1 MSGCGEGSWPKKRGG
16 YLDQPPLMGLDVRR
30 YFFLMTI
37 EPLKI
42 LSRSDAPPSRVF
54 EQVALMAA
62 EQRMEYF
69 L

>member
-1 MSGCGEGSWPKKRGG
+1 MSGCGDESWSKKRSGS
-16 YLDQPPLMGLDVRR
+16 LDQPPLMGLDVRR

-37 EPLKI
+37 EPLKV

-62 EQRMEYF
+62 EESGEYF
-69 L
+69 

>member
-1 MSGCGEGSWPKKRGG
+1 
-16 YLDQPPLMGLDVRR
+16 MGLDVRR

-37 EPLKI
+37 EPLKV
-42 LSRSDAPPSRVF
+42 LSRSDAPPSRVLT
-54 EQVALMAA
+54 EVALMAG

>member
-1 MSGCGEGSWPKKRGG
+1 
-16 YLDQPPLMGLDVRR
+16 
-30 YFFLMTI
+30 MTI
-37 EPLKI
+37 EPLKV

-69 L
+69 